1 MTKISHV
8 RHLAKA
14 ISWRVL
20 ASTETFIL
28 GWLITGSPTVGAS
41 ISLIELFS
49 KTLLYYLHER
59 AWYHFSDLGVT
70 HLDGGGTGVGA
81 AAGAAPP
88 PLAPPGP
95 PATPDTVT
103 LDGPRT

>member
-1 MTKISHV
+1 MTKVSRV

-14 ISWRVL
+14 VTWRIL
-20 ASTETFIL
+20 ASTETFLL
-28 GWLITGSPTVGAS
+28 GWLVTGSPTVGAS
-41 ISLIELFS
+41 ISIIELFS

-59 AWYHFSDLGVT
+59 AWYQFSDLGVT
-70 HLDGGGTGVGA
+70 HLEGGGATG
-81 AAGAAPP
+81 AGAAPP
-88 PLAPPGP
+88 APLAPPGP